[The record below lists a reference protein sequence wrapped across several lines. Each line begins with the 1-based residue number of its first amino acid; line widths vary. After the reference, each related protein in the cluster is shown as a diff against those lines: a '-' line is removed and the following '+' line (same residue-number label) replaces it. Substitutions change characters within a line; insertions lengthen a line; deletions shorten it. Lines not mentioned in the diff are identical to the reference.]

1 MTTQAALKIS
11 EKQDGATS
19 SRRAQGAK
27 VVKLVPKNKSDLTE
41 AQREELVLEFRL
53 KARKLGRSILRK
65 WQARL
70 DLQEVDSVVDLSLCE
85 AVKRFDPNRGA
96 SFMTFLYYHL
106 KGNLVRAVTSAANAN
121 IVPASDQQQDSE
133 NEDRNLA
140 NAIDIAESLSG
151 SEPTLPEEELLQ
163 KELVE
168 LSQQA
173 CLKLDQLER
182 QVIER
187 IYLQGQQLLDIAAT
201 LGYSRCHISR
211 VKKKALETLEVEMRA
226 RLDEQKPQKKVEPA
240 ASSSRRKIHRRRP
253 RSKKAVELRKQ
264 RNAA

>member
-1 MTTQAALKIS
+1 MSTQAALNIS
-11 EKQDGATS
+11 ERSDVFARSKGANL
-19 SRRAQGAK
+19 GN
-27 VVKLVPKNKSDLTE
+27 VVTFAPKTRSALSDV
-41 AQREELVLEFRL
+41 QREELVLEFRL

-70 DLQEVDSVVDLSLCE
+70 DLQEVDSIVDLSLCE
-85 AVKRFDPNRGA
+85 AVKRFDPSRGA

-121 IVPASDQQQDSE
+121 IVPASEQNDAAE
-133 NEDRNLA
+133 EDRNLA

-151 SEPTLPEEELLQ
+151 SEPSLPEESLLK

-168 LSQQA
+168 ISQEA
-173 CLKLDQLER
+173 CQKLDDLER

-187 IYLQGQQLLDIAAT
+187 IYLEGQQLLDIAAT

-211 VKKKALETLEVEMRA
+211 VKKKALETLESEMLD
-226 RLDEQKPQKKVEPA
+226 RLGEEKPQKEEESVGA
-240 ASSSRRKIHRRRP
+240 SRRKVHRRRP